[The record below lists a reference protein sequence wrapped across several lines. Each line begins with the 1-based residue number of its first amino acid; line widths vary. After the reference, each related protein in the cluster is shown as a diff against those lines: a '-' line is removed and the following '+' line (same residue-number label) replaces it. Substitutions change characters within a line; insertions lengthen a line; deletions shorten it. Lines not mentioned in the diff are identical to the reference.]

1 MKILSSIFS
10 FSKPSQ
16 AGVTQIR
23 VQYDQASAKINQK
36 QTLLD
41 SDVHCFIS
49 LGVHTQYRPH
59 LTYTSILPPS
69 TQSLYLPID
78 LYSTLYL
85 LPCTDFTNGPGL
97 RDGFLEFVNIE
108 EQVKS
113 CVKESISTC
122 DSSPIC
128 SQVWLSKKLCYEL
141 LHDTC
146 LSHKPTSTKTFWCQV
161 NFILACK
168 LNLDNTLWN

>member
-1 MKILSSIFS
+1 MSTVLYPWVCPHSIDHILRILAFS
-10 FSKPSQ
+10 
-16 AGVTQIR
+16 
-23 VQYDQASAKINQK
+23 
-36 QTLLD
+36 
-41 SDVHCFIS
+41 
-49 LGVHTQYRPH
+49 H
-59 LTYTSILPPS
+59 LQLNHSYF
-69 TQSLYLPID
+69 PID

-97 RDGFLEFVNIE
+97 RDGFMEFVNIE

-128 SQVWLSKKLCYEL
+128 SQVWLSKNLCYEL

-146 LSHKPTSTKTFWCQV
+146 LSHKT
-161 NFILACK
+161 NFYQNFLVSSKLYLSMQTQLREHFMKLKLGIL
-168 LNLDNTLWN
+168 NIHY

>member
-1 MKILSSIFS
+1 MSTVLYPWVCTHSIDHILRILAFS
-10 FSKPSQ
+10 
-16 AGVTQIR
+16 
-23 VQYDQASAKINQK
+23 
-36 QTLLD
+36 
-41 SDVHCFIS
+41 
-49 LGVHTQYRPH
+49 H
-59 LTYTSILPPS
+59 LQLNHSYF
-69 TQSLYLPID
+69 PID

-97 RDGFLEFVNIE
+97 RDGFMEFVNIE

-128 SQVWLSKKLCYEL
+128 SQVWLSKNLCYEL

-161 NFILACK
+161 NFILASK
-168 LNLDNTLWN
+168 PNLDNTLWN